1 MSDTPKKSKKKSQ
14 KKKADGSKKKA
25 IGRKK
30 KADGSKKKAS
40 AEVESAEVESAEV
53 ESESLGKRK
62 YTPQKTENTAKKMR
76 FKNDVTIFSSKTVEP
91 WEFAKTIKRKLL
103 EGMHTQNWPKIHMA
117 GNESTNRAI
126 KAFVKLRKLCL
137 ESTNQDIIVKP
148 DYQSPNQR
156 NKHGG
161 RDTLDF
167 YTCIVRT
174 CDEYPEPA
182 EESKEIFK
190 VSSGS
195 DPTKMAYA
203 MRSKFIEGQH
213 VVVRAIGKNAV
224 NLAVKSIVL
233 MRIFLKK
240 DDDNEKDVGFCPS
253 FFKIPAESDG
263 KKATDGMQFDIYECP
278 KDN

>member
-25 IGRKK
+25 
-30 KADGSKKKAS
+30 
-40 AEVESAEVESAEV
+40 SAEV

-62 YTPQKTENTAKKMR
+62 YTPQKAENTAKKMR

-91 WEFAKTIKRKLL
+91 WEFANTIKRKLL
-103 EGMHTQNWPKIHMA
+103 ESMHTQNWPKIHMA

-137 ESTNQDIIVKP
+137 ELTNQDIIVKP

-161 RDTLDF
+161 KDTLDF

-182 EESKEIFK
+182 EESMVLFK
-190 VSSGS
+190 FHAGSSAKQLAG
-195 DPTKMAYA
+195 A
-203 MRSKFIEGQH
+203 MRRKFIEGQH
-213 VVVRAIGKNAV
+213 VVLTAIGKNTV

-233 MRIFLKK
+233 MRKYLKK
-240 DDDNEKDVGFCPS
+240 DDNEKDVGFCPS
-253 FFKIPAESDG
+253 FFKIPAESDE
-263 KKATDGMQFDIYECP
+263 KKETDAMAFDIFEYP
-278 KDN
+278 NDN